1 MWKYF
6 SFWTWANKICILF
19 CRCLSSLHSYKM
31 SGPSSRTEP
40 SPGEVPASTE
50 SKSAAAP
57 CWPKCVTAALSDDP
71 LNDSFHVFVPVLSH
85 GVRIWRPSCAEYTD
99 SVFLLSLARPTFLG
113 VSPRVCRN
121 EPRPWCSEYQP
132 AEHLCALFL
141 SGNVTFFF
149 FLDLN
154 YFLPHTSLQ
163 DSLQLIFFTSSS
175 SYSLSLSFFST
186 LKCHL
191 SASAREKLMDWKDFL
206 LVKSKRNITMV
217 SYPYGK
223 MFLLPVILHCAW
235 SKVSEKTFYTLTHR
249 HPECTDLDPVNPT
262 YLEDFPGLIHFIC
275 VDRSTGQMI
284 APSLSI
290 TERATSELGKGPVA
304 QFIKRKVK
312 GASKI

>member
-1 MWKYF
+1 MKTQLCGIYRQCF
-6 SFWTWANKICILF
+6 LIE
-19 CRCLSSLHSYKM
+19 
-31 SGPSSRTEP
+31 SGPTDIPRRL
-40 SPGEVPASTE
+40 SPGLQERAQTMVQWV
-50 SKSAAAP
+50 SARWTSL
-57 CWPKCVTAALSDDP
+57 CTI
-71 LNDSFHVFVPVLSH
+71 FVGECH
-85 GVRIWRPSCAEYTD
+85 I
-99 SVFLLSLARPTFLG
+99 
-113 VSPRVCRN
+113 
-121 EPRPWCSEYQP
+121 
-132 AEHLCALFL
+132 
-141 SGNVTFFF
+141 FF

-175 SYSLSLSFFST
+175 SYSLSLSFCST

-191 SASAREKLMDWKDFL
+191 LSSAREKLMDWKDFL

-235 SKVSEKTFYTLTHR
+235 SKVSEKTFYTSTHR

>member
-1 MWKYF
+1 MRNIPTVF
-6 SFWTWANKICILF
+6 SYWVWPDRHSSASLPGSAGTSPDHGAVSISPLNIFVHYF
-19 CRCLSSLHSYKM
+19 CRGM
-31 SGPSSRTEP
+31 S
-40 SPGEVPASTE
+40 
-50 SKSAAAP
+50 
-57 CWPKCVTAALSDDP
+57 
-71 LNDSFHVFVPVLSH
+71 H
-85 GVRIWRPSCAEYTD
+85 
-99 SVFLLSLARPTFLG
+99 
-113 VSPRVCRN
+113 
-121 EPRPWCSEYQP
+121 
-132 AEHLCALFL
+132 
-141 SGNVTFFF
+141 FFF

-175 SYSLSLSFFST
+175 SYSLSLSFCST

-235 SKVSEKTFYTLTHR
+235 SKVSEKTFYTSTHR